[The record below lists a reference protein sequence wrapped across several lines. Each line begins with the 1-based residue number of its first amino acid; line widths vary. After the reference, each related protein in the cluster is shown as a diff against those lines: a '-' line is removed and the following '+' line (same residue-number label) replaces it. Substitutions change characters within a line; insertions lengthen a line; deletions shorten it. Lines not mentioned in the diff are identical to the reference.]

1 MIRVLLAD
9 DDRLIR
15 SGLRALLDA
24 EDDLAVVG
32 EAADGRE
39 AVDRARALQPDVVVI
54 DVRMPRLDGVGATRE
69 IVSWPRRPRVLVLTT
84 FDLDEVVDDALEA
97 GADGFL
103 LKRASPEQLVD
114 GIRTV
119 YAGDA
124 LVAPAV
130 TRRLLAAY
138 AARRP
143 PDHERLQRAAHL
155 TQREAD
161 ILSALAEGMSNAEIA
176 GRVWLSPE
184 TVKTHVKSILLK
196 LGVRDR
202 TQAVV
207 WAYRTGFVGTSP
219 GGGTPQAPSPADG

>member
-1 MIRVLLAD
+1 VIRVLLAD
-9 DDRLIR
+9 DDLLIR
-15 SGLRALLDA
+15 RGLRALLDA
-24 EDDLAVVG
+24 EEDLTVVG

-39 AVDRARALQPDVVVI
+39 AVERTRQLRPDVVVM

-119 YAGDA
+119 YSGDA

-143 PDHERLQRAAHL
+143 QDRERLQLAAHL
-155 TQREAD
+155 TEREAD
-161 ILSALAEGMSNAEIA
+161 ILAALAEGLSNAEIA
-176 GRVWLSPE
+176 GRTWLSPE

-207 WAYRTGFVGTSP
+207 WAYRTGFAGPSSGGPTSP
-219 GGGTPQAPSPADG
+219 AE

>member
-24 EDDLAVVG
+24 EEDLTVVG

-39 AVDRARALQPDVVVI
+39 AVDRARQLQPDVVVM

-119 YAGDA
+119 HSGDA

-138 AARRP
+138 ATRKP
-143 PDHERLQRAAHL
+143 PDHERLQLAAHL

-161 ILSALAEGMSNAEIA
+161 ILSALAEGLSNADIA

-207 WAYRTGFVGTSP
+207 WAYRTGFVGSARDEPT
-219 GGGTPQAPSPADG
+219 GPAG

>member
-1 MIRVLLAD
+1 VIRVLLAD
-9 DDRLIR
+9 DDLLVR

-24 EDDLAVVG
+24 EEDLTVVG
-32 EAADGRE
+32 EAADGRQ
-39 AVDRARALQPDVVVI
+39 AVDRARELQPDVVVM

-84 FDLDEVVDDALEA
+84 FDLDEIVDDALDA

-103 LKRASPEQLVD
+103 LKRATPEQLID

-119 YAGDA
+119 YSGDA

-138 AARRP
+138 AGRRP
-143 PDHERLQRAAHL
+143 QDRERLQLAAHL
-155 TQREAD
+155 TGREAD
-161 ILSALAEGMSNAEIA
+161 ILRALAEGLSNAEIA
-176 GRVWLSPE
+176 GRIWLSPE

-207 WAYRTGFVGTSP
+207 WAYRTGFVGPSSGEP
-219 GGGTPQAPSPADG
+219 RSPAG

>member
-1 MIRVLLAD
+1 VIRVLLAD
-9 DDRLIR
+9 DDGLVR

-24 EDDLAVVG
+24 EEDIAVVG

-39 AVDRARALQPDVVVI
+39 AVVQAHELQPDVVLM
-54 DVRMPRLDGVGATRE
+54 DVRMPRLDGVQATRE
-69 IVSWPRRPRVLVLTT
+69 IVGWPRRPRVLVLTT
-84 FDLDEVVDDALEA
+84 FDLDEVVDDALDA

-103 LKRASPEQLVD
+103 LKRATPEQLID

-119 YAGDA
+119 VAGDA

-143 PDHERLQRAAHL
+143 PDRDQLRLAAHL
-155 TQREAD
+155 TEREAD
-161 ILSALAEGMSNAEIA
+161 ILRALADGRSNAEIA
-176 GRVWLSPE
+176 REVWLSPE
-184 TVKTHVKSILLK
+184 TVKTHVKSILAK

-207 WAYRTGFVGTSP
+207 WAYRTGFVSASARDRE
-219 GGGTPQAPSPADG
+219 APH

>member
-9 DDRLIR
+9 DDRLVR

-24 EDDLAVVG
+24 EQDLSVVG

-39 AVDRARALQPDVVVI
+39 AVDRARALGPDVVLM
-54 DVRMPRLDGVGATRE
+54 DVRMPRVDGVAATRE
-69 IVSWPRRPRVLVLTT
+69 IVTWPHRPRVLVLTT
-84 FDLDEVVDDALEA
+84 FDLDEVVDDALGA

-103 LKRASPEQLVD
+103 LKRSTPEQLID

-130 TRRLLAAY
+130 TRRLLAAH

-143 PDHERLQRAAHL
+143 PDRERLRLAAAL
-155 TQREAD
+155 TEREAEV
-161 ILSALAEGMSNAEIA
+161 LRALAEGLSNAEIA

-184 TVKTHVKSILLK
+184 TVKTHVKAILGK

-207 WAYRTGFVGTSP
+207 WAYRTGFVE
-219 GGGTPQAPSPADG
+219 PSQE

>member
-9 DDRLIR
+9 DDVLVR

-24 EDDLAVVG
+24 EEDITVVG

-39 AVDRARALQPDVVVI
+39 AVDRARTLLPDVVLMDI
-54 DVRMPRLDGVGATRE
+54 RMPRLDGVAATRE

-84 FDLDEVVDDALEA
+84 FDLDEVVDDALDA

-103 LKRASPEQLVD
+103 LKRATPEQLID

-119 YAGDA
+119 VAGDA

-138 AARRP
+138 AARRA
-143 PDHERLQRAAHL
+143 PD
-155 TQREAD
+155 
-161 ILSALAEGMSNAEIA
+161 
-176 GRVWLSPE
+176 
-184 TVKTHVKSILLK
+184 
-196 LGVRDR
+196 RDR
-202 TQAVV
+202 LRWLRTSPSGRPTSSVR
-207 WAYRTGFVGTSP
+207 WRTGSP
-219 GGGTPQAPSPADG
+219 TPRSRARSGSRRKRSKPT

>member
-1 MIRVLLAD
+1 VIRVLLAD

-15 SGLRALLDA
+15 SGLRALLDIE
-24 EDDLAVVG
+24 EDLTVVG
-32 EAADGRE
+32 EAADGRD
-39 AVDRARALQPDVVVI
+39 ALDQARELRPDVVVM
-54 DVRMPRLDGVGATRE
+54 DVRMPRLDGVSATRE
-69 IVSWPRRPRVLVLTT
+69 IVSWPQRPRVLVLTT
-84 FDLDEVVDDALEA
+84 FDLDEVVDEALEA

-103 LKRASPEQLVD
+103 LKRATPEQLVD

-119 YAGDA
+119 HSGDA

-143 PDHERLQRAAHL
+143 PDRERLQPVAHL
-155 TQREAD
+155 TQRETD
-161 ILSALAEGMSNAEIA
+161 ILTALAEGLSNAEIA
-176 GRVWLSPE
+176 ARVWLSPE

-207 WAYRTGFVGTSP
+207 WAYRSGFVAT
-219 GGGTPQAPSPADG
+219 APEEPRAPRT

>member
-9 DDRLIR
+9 DDRLVR

-24 EDDLAVVG
+24 EDDLSVVG

-39 AVDRARALQPDVVVI
+39 AVARARELRPDVVVM
-54 DVRMPRLDGVGATRE
+54 DVRMPRVDGVAATRE
-69 IVSWPRRPRVLVLTT
+69 IMTWPRRPRVLVLTT
-84 FDLDEVVDDALEA
+84 FDLDEVVDDALGA

-103 LKRASPEQLVD
+103 LKRSTPEQLID

-119 YAGDA
+119 QAGDA

-130 TRRLLAAY
+130 TRRLLAAH
-138 AARRP
+138 AAHRP
-143 PDHERLQRAAHL
+143 PDREQLALAAALTERETEVLC
-155 TQREAD
+155 
-161 ILSALAEGMSNAEIA
+161 ALAEGLSNAEIA
-176 GRVWLSPE
+176 GQVWLSPE
-184 TVKTHVKSILLK
+184 TVKTHVKAILGK

-207 WAYRTGFVGTSP
+207 WAYRTGFV
-219 GGGTPQAPSPADG
+219 QRDHE

>member
-1 MIRVLLAD
+1 VIRVLLAD
-9 DDRLIR
+9 DDQLVR
-15 SGLRALLDA
+15 SGLRALLEA
-24 EDDLAVVG
+24 ESDMTVVG

-39 AVDRARALQPDVVVI
+39 AIDRAHTTQPDVVLM
-54 DVRMPRLDGVGATRE
+54 DVRMPKLDGVAATRE

-103 LKRASPEQLVD
+103 LKRATPEQLVD

-119 YAGDA
+119 HSGDA

-130 TRRLLAAY
+130 TRRLLHAY
-138 AARRP
+138 AGRRP
-143 PDHERLQRAAHL
+143 ADQEQLKRATHL
-155 TQREAD
+155 TERETD
-161 ILSALAEGMSNAEIA
+161 ILRALAEGLSNAEIA
-176 GRVWLSPE
+176 AQAWLSPE
-184 TVKTHVKSILLK
+184 TVKTHVKSILAK

-207 WAYRTGFVGTSP
+207 WAYRTGFVG
-219 GGGTPQAPSPADG
+219 PADHRPTGS

>member
-1 MIRVLLAD
+1 VIRVLLAD

-24 EDDLAVVG
+24 EEDLTVVG

-39 AVDRARALQPDVVVI
+39 AVDRARQLQPDVVVM

-119 YAGDA
+119 HSGDA

-138 AARRP
+138 ATRKP

-161 ILSALAEGMSNAEIA
+161 ILSALAEGLSNAEIA

-207 WAYRTGFVGTSP
+207 WAYRTGFVGSARDEPT
-219 GGGTPQAPSPADG
+219 GPAG

>member
-1 MIRVLLAD
+1 VIRVLLAD
-9 DDRLIR
+9 DDRLVR

-24 EDDLAVVG
+24 EEDLTVVG

-39 AVDRARALQPDVVVI
+39 AVDRARALRPDVVLM
-54 DVRMPRLDGVGATRE
+54 DVRMPQVDGVAATRE
-69 IVSWPRRPRVLVLTT
+69 IVGWPRRPRVLVLTT
-84 FDLDEVVDDALEA
+84 FDLDEVVDDALDA

-103 LKRASPEQLVD
+103 LKRATPEQLID

-119 YAGDA
+119 VAGDA

-130 TRRLLAAY
+130 TRRLLAVHSG
-138 AARRP
+138 RRP
-143 PDHERLQRAAHL
+143 PDREGLRLAASL
-155 TQREAD
+155 TEREAEV
-161 ILSALAEGMSNAEIA
+161 LRALAEGLSNAEIA

-184 TVKTHVKSILLK
+184 TVKTHVKAILGK

-207 WAYRTGFVGTSP
+207 WAYRTGFVGP
-219 GGGTPQAPSPADG
+219 GPDRR

>member
-1 MIRVLLAD
+1 VLLAD
-9 DDRLIR
+9 DDLLVR

-24 EDDLAVVG
+24 EPDLTVVG
-32 EAADGRE
+32 EAADGRQ
-39 AVDRARALQPDVVVI
+39 AVDRARELQPDVVLM

-69 IVSWPRRPRVLVLTT
+69 IVSWPQRPRVLVLTT
-84 FDLDEVVDDALEA
+84 FDLDEIVDDALDA

-103 LKRASPEQLVD
+103 LKRATPEQLID

-130 TRRLLAAY
+130 TRRLLTAY
-138 AARRP
+138 AGRRP
-143 PDHERLQRAAHL
+143 QDRQRLRQAAHL
-155 TQREAD
+155 TEREAD
-161 ILSALAEGMSNAEIA
+161 ILRALAEGLSNAEIA
-176 GRVWLSPE
+176 ARIWLSPE

-207 WAYRTGFVGTSP
+207 WAYRSGFVGPSSGEPRAP
-219 GGGTPQAPSPADG
+219 GE

>member
-24 EDDLAVVG
+24 EQDLVVVG

-39 AVDRARALQPDVVVI
+39 AVEKARELQPDVVLM
-54 DVRMPRLDGVGATRE
+54 DVRMPHLDGVEATRQ
-69 IVSWPRRPRVLVLTT
+69 IVAWPRRPRVLVLTT
-84 FDLDEVVDDALEA
+84 FDLDEVVDEALAA

-103 LKRASPEQLVD
+103 LKRASPEQLID

-119 YAGDA
+119 HSGDA

-130 TRRLLAAY
+130 TRRLLITY
-138 AARRP
+138 AAGRPRDREQLRRA
-143 PDHERLQRAAHL
+143 EQL
-155 TQREAD
+155 TRRESD
-161 ILSALAEGMSNAEIA
+161 ILTALAEGLSNAEIA
-176 GRVWLSPE
+176 QRVWLSPE

-207 WAYRTGFVGTSP
+207 WAYRTGFVG
-219 GGGTPQAPSPADG
+219 PSAADER